1 LLALLPQLG
10 RVLTKKG
17 TAMHPALTPV
27 NLTGPIALISAALWC
42 AATVTAI
49 IVPDRKT
56 TAPPATA
63 ASALPAPD
71 HLLALAPTEDVL
83 PKADRLPFAAR
94 FAAAP
99 PVSLLP
105 KPTPVDRTGQNSVLV
120 APGDRQPTTDRP
132 RRHAHAR
139 DVCERHGMH
148 KVRTHRGRSWRCR
161 R

>member
-1 LLALLPQLG
+1 MVQP
-10 RVLTKKG
+10 
-17 TAMHPALTPV
+17 
-27 NLTGPIALISAALWC
+27 NLSTSIAAVSAAFWC
-42 AATVTAI
+42 AAAVTTITVGSE
-49 IVPDRKT
+49 RK

-71 HLLALAPTEDVL
+71 HLLALAPIEEVL

-148 KVRTHRGRSWRCR
+148 KRYSHHHQSWRCR